1 MTNANRPVAD
11 LSQILFQ
18 DRYVVSNFHNRHTN
32 GSGSTLI
39 HKDPAW
45 DRVMKE
51 QIVGLVAPQ
60 LVLLYNLFNNHL
72 DHILRH
78 LVRRRI
84 VETETK
90 NFLLKIIRLW
100 SIVTPTN
107 IKSKKED

>member
-84 VETETK
+84 VETGSQQCTAACHQYHQTLARTVT
-90 NFLLKIIRLW
+90 LLA
-100 SIVTPTN
+100 TYP
-107 IKSKKED
+107 